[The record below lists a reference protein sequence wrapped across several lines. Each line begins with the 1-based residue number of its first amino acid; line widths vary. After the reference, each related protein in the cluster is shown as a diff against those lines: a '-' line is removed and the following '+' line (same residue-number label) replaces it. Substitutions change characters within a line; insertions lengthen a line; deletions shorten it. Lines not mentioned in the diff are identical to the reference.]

1 MTEPINVEKIA
12 TLARLKLEKNE
23 EADFQK
29 KFNEILGYVGS
40 ISEAKLES
48 EELAKD
54 ESMQQI
60 YHEDKAVNSDVSPS
74 QFSNFIENQ
83 FFKVPRVIE

>member
-12 TLARLKLEKNE
+12 KLARLKLEKNE
-23 EADFQK
+23 EAYFQE

-48 EELAKD
+48 VELEKD

-60 YHEDKAVNSDVSPS
+60 YHEDKTVQSDVSPN
-74 QFSNFIENQ
+74 QFSNFIENN